1 MSTSSNSS
9 KKRAYASNAILYA
22 LFVVGA
28 VVLVNLI
35 GTRFFG
41 RIDLTE
47 SKVYTLSQ
55 PSRDLVKN
63 LPDFLTVK
71 ALISSDLPPEIKTL
85 SRYVRDMVDEYRTS
99 SNGKFRWE
107 ALDPGADKSLEQ
119 EASRCKVDKIQIQ
132 VLRGTKFEMGSYYL
146 GLCFL
151 YGDKMESIPQIGR
164 AEGLEFEMSSL
175 IKKLTVKK
183 KKIAFTTGH
192 GESETNQGF
201 RALKQVLEQEY
212 DLTTVNP
219 STTEIAADVDG
230 LVIGGPK
237 QAIDEKGQRE
247 IDRFLISG
255 RGAVILDDG
264 MAASSP
270 QQFAQAGM
278 GQVKMVQVNQTGLDK
293 ILDAYG
299 FKIGPNVIADNEAA
313 MPGLID
319 MGGGRRG
326 LTQLPIW
333 VGVQIPK
340 GQTISVLDGIRGMV
354 FPLASTVD
362 LMGPLADGKMPAG
375 AKLWKLASSS
385 ATSWKHS
392 GFFIMGP
399 NTKIEETNERGPFAF
414 GYAYQGT
421 LKSAFVSG
429 PEAGVS
435 LAEKQPLSES
445 QKPVRLVVI
454 GDSDFANDDYVQ
466 LSRAFPFY
474 EAGAF
479 LLHNA
484 IGWTVEDEALIP
496 LRSKSAGNRPLG
508 TVSEA
513 KASTL
518 KWVNIM
524 GLPVLFCAYGVVRWR
539 LRRIAR
545 SSQTI

>member
-1 MSTSSNSS
+1 MSTTSS
-9 KKRAYASNAILYA
+9 KKRAYASSAILYTF
-22 LFVVGA
+22 FVVG
-28 VVLVNLI
+28 VIVLVNVI
-35 GTRFFG
+35 GTRVFG

-55 PSRDLVKN
+55 PSRDLVKR

-71 ALISSDLPPEIKTL
+71 AFISSDLPPEIKTL
-85 SRYVRDMVDEYRTS
+85 SRYVRDMIDEYRTS
-99 SNGKFRWE
+99 SNGNFRWE
-107 ALDPGADKSLEQ
+107 AIPDTDKNIDQ
-119 EASRCKVDKIQIQ
+119 EASSCKVDKIQIQ
-132 VLRGTKFEMGSYYL
+132 VLRGSKFEMGAYYL

-164 AEGLEFEMSSL
+164 AEGLEFEISSL

-219 STTEIAADVDG
+219 SSAEIAADVDA

-237 QAIDEKGQRE
+237 QAIDDKGQRE
-247 IDRFLISG
+247 IDKYLMTG

-264 MAASSP
+264 MAVSSP
-270 QQFAQAGM
+270 NQQQMGAMAQI
-278 GQVKMVQVNQTGLDK
+278 KMVQSNQTGVDK
-293 ILDAYG
+293 MLEAYG
-299 FKIGPNVIADNEAA
+299 FKIGNDVIVDNEAA

-333 VGVQIPK
+333 VGVQIAKNP
-340 GQTISVLDGIRGMV
+340 GLSVLDGIRGVV
-354 FPLASTVD
+354 FPLASTVE
-362 LMGPLADGKMPAG
+362 LVGPLAGGNLPAG
-375 AKLWKLASSS
+375 AKLWKLASSTPS
-385 ATSWKHS
+385 SFRHAS
-392 GFFIMGP
+392 FFII
-399 NTKIEETNERGPFAF
+399 NQATKLEESKEHGPFAF

-421 LKSAFVSG
+421 LKSAFV
-429 PEAGVS
+429 PAPAAGMSAVD
-435 LAEKQPLSES
+435 KQPLGES

-466 LSRAFPFY
+466 LARAFPVY

-496 LRSKSAGNRPLG
+496 LRSKSMGNRPLKA
-508 TVSEA
+508 VSEA

-518 KWVNIM
+518 KWVNIL

>member
-1 MSTSSNSS
+1 MSTTSS
-9 KKRAYASNAILYA
+9 KKRAYASSAILYTF
-22 LFVVGA
+22 FVVG
-28 VVLVNLI
+28 VIVLVNVI
-35 GTRFFG
+35 GTRVFG

-47 SKVYTLSQ
+47 NKVYTLSQ
-55 PSRDLVKN
+55 PSRDLVKK

-71 ALISSDLPPEIKTL
+71 AFISSDLPPEIKTL
-85 SRYVRDMVDEYRTS
+85 SRYVRDMIDEYRTS

-107 ALDPGADKSLEQ
+107 AISDGDKDADQNANS
-119 EASRCKVDKIQIQ
+119 CKVDKSQIQ
-132 VLRGTKFEMGSYYL
+132 VLRGSKFEMGSYYL

-164 AEGLEFEMSSL
+164 AEGLEFEISSL

-219 STTEIAADVDG
+219 SSAEIAADVDA

-237 QAIDEKGQRE
+237 QPFDDKGQRE
-247 IDRFLISG
+247 IDRYLMTG

-264 MAASSP
+264 MSVSSP
-270 QQFAQAGM
+270 NQQQMGGMAQI
-278 GQVKMVQVNQTGLDK
+278 KMVQSNQTGLDK
-293 ILDAYG
+293 ILEAYG
-299 FKIGPNVIADNEAA
+299 FKVGNDVIVDNEAA

-333 VGVQIPK
+333 VGVQIAKNP
-340 GQTISVLDGIRGMV
+340 GLSVLDGIRGVV

-362 LMGPLADGKMPAG
+362 LVGPLAGGNVPAA

-385 ATSWKHS
+385 PSSFKHAS
-392 GFFIMGP
+392 FFII
-399 NTKIEETNERGPFAF
+399 NQATKLEESKDHGPFAF

-421 LKSAFVSG
+421 LKSAFVKG
-429 PEAGVS
+429 PEAGMS
-435 LAEKQPLSES
+435 SAEKLPASES

-454 GDSDFANDDYVQ
+454 GDSDFASDDYVQ
-466 LSRAFPFY
+466 LARAFPVY

-496 LRSKSAGNRPLG
+496 LRSKSMGNRPLKA
-508 TVSEA
+508 VSEA

-518 KWVNIM
+518 KWVNIL

>member
-1 MSTSSNSS
+1 MSTTSS
-9 KKRAYASNAILYA
+9 KKRAYASSAILYTF
-22 LFVVGA
+22 FVVGV
-28 VVLVNLI
+28 VVLVNVI
-35 GTRFFG
+35 GTRVFG

-55 PSRDLVKN
+55 PSRDLVKR

-71 ALISSDLPPEIKTL
+71 AFISSDLPPEIKTL
-85 SRYVRDMVDEYRTS
+85 SRYVRDMIDEYRTS
-99 SNGKFRWE
+99 SNGNFRWE
-107 ALDPGADKSLEQ
+107 AIPDTDKNIDQ
-119 EASRCKVDKIQIQ
+119 EASSCKVDKIQIQ
-132 VLRGTKFEMGSYYL
+132 VLRGSKFEMGSYYL

-164 AEGLEFEMSSL
+164 AEGLEFEISSL

-219 STTEIAADVDG
+219 SSAEIAADVDA

-237 QAIDEKGQRE
+237 QAIDDKGQRE
-247 IDRFLISG
+247 IDKYLMTG

-264 MAASSP
+264 MAVSSP
-270 QQFAQAGM
+270 NQQQMGAMAQI
-278 GQVKMVQVNQTGLDK
+278 KMVQSNQTGVDK
-293 ILDAYG
+293 MLEAYG
-299 FKIGPNVIADNEAA
+299 FKIGNDVIVDNEAA

-333 VGVQIPK
+333 VGVQIAKNP
-340 GQTISVLDGIRGMV
+340 GLSVLDGIRGVV
-354 FPLASTVD
+354 FPLASTVE
-362 LMGPLADGKMPAG
+362 LVGPLAGGNLPAG
-375 AKLWKLASSS
+375 AKLWKLASSTPS
-385 ATSWKHS
+385 SFRHAS
-392 GFFIMGP
+392 FFII
-399 NTKIEETNERGPFAF
+399 NQATKLEESKDHGPFAF

-421 LKSAFVSG
+421 LKSAFV
-429 PEAGVS
+429 PAPAAGMSAVD
-435 LAEKQPLSES
+435 KQPLGES

-466 LSRAFPFY
+466 LARAFPVY

-496 LRSKSAGNRPLG
+496 LRSKSMGNRPLKA
-508 TVSEA
+508 VSEA

-518 KWVNIM
+518 KWVNIL

-539 LRRIAR
+539 LRRIVR